1 MPMFVQCIGEGAWC
15 GQSGSMFDLNLSMC
29 LFWTII
35 TSWVMI
41 RENVENPKFSTEKSF
56 AESFD
61 FFYIYLA
68 DDPGIIFTVIDY
80 KLTVLVG
87 NCTSTMCI
95 QSAGRLI

>member
-1 MPMFVQCIGEGAWC
+1 MFVQCIGEGAWC

-41 RENVENPKFSTEKSF
+41 RENVENPKFSTEYGCRKLG
-56 AESFD
+56 
-61 FFYIYLA
+61 FFYVYSA
-68 DDPGIIFTVIDY
+68 DDPGIIFTVVDY
-80 KLTVLVG
+80 KLTLLVG